1 MYQFTTD
8 LATLGPPRV
17 EQQTLFAAL
26 AGRQAEIDRFLGV
39 ITGAV
44 PLADYL
50 APGNLLRVLGVRRM
64 ATMMLSKLRQPHPPT
79 APHPAAAQP

>member
-1 MYQFTTD
+1 M
-8 LATLGPPRV
+8 LGR
-17 EQQTLFAAL
+17 
-26 AGRQAEIDRFLGV
+26 DRPVLGV

-64 ATMMLSKLRQPHPPT
+64 ATMMFSKLRQPHP
-79 APHPAAAQP
+79 AAAQP